1 MSASTI
7 TAGNE
12 DLLLAR
18 SQSVPDNLSVSYKAE
33 GGLHVVSGH
42 GCILTDADGHR
53 YLDAVNNV
61 AHVGHSNPHVHQA
74 LATQH
79 AKLNTNTRYLN
90 PQLATYTRRLL
101 DLCPPPL
108 SHGRCFLVASGSE
121 ANDLAMRLCR
131 AHVDAKRKK
140 EMEGTNSHEPADSE
154 WKQKQVFVCLSYGYH
169 GATDSVVDISPY
181 KYRSKGGHGQ
191 PANVIEIGVPSAM
204 DDEQQIRR
212 ELDILQQQ
220 VDAAVASGKDICGF
234 FAESVLSCAGQVFLP
249 PSFLQR
255 IYTIIRNAGGCCVA
269 DEVQTGFG
277 RLGAMWAFQ
286 TQGVVPDIVTMGK
299 PIGNG
304 YPLAAVVCTSPVA
317 SAFANGMEY
326 FNSCAGTNVAT
337 AVGMAVLDCI
347 RDQDLV
353 NHAARVGSF
362 LMSELRRLQA
372 HHDHPIIHDVRGQG
386 LMIGIEIRTEGVRP
400 AQLPLPLSTSSSHRP
415 VHVASIKLRRSPR
428 QPLPSCP
435 YAHASSNQPTQSTS
449 MPTASVTAATP
460 PSPCLLS
467 CGDVCAWLCSALM
480 LCHPMGVL
488 VGTDGPKH
496 NVIKIKP
503 PMVFNATDAAYAVSC
518 LDACLRGL
526 YRCHPCLAGRRQI
539 SSAESAHAP
548 ESESASASASVLP
561 PTSSLPVSSS
571 AGSVSSPHPAARLD
585 TTDTDTDTH
594 TIAQS
599 KL

>member
-234 FAESVLSCAGQVFLP
+234 FAESVLVTPVTQSRIARCDGLNVCGVRFHIRAHLPLCVAIPCRVLCALRVALVKFSFLH
-249 PSFLQR
+249 PSF
-255 IYTIIRNAGGCCVA
+255 NASIPS
-269 DEVQTGFG
+269 F
-277 RLGAMWAFQ
+277 AML
-286 TQGVVPDIVTMGK
+286 V
-299 PIGNG
+299 
-304 YPLAAVVCTSPVA
+304 AVVWQMR
-317 SAFANGMEY
+317 F
-326 FNSCAGTNVAT
+326 
-337 AVGMAVLDCI
+337 
-347 RDQDLV
+347 
-353 NHAARVGSF
+353 
-362 LMSELRRLQA
+362 RL
-372 HHDHPIIHDVRGQG
+372 
-386 LMIGIEIRTEGVRP
+386 
-400 AQLPLPLSTSSSHRP
+400 
-415 VHVASIKLRRSPR
+415 
-428 QPLPSCP
+428 
-435 YAHASSNQPTQSTS
+435 
-449 MPTASVTAATP
+449 ASV
-460 PSPCLLS
+460 
-467 CGDVCAWLCSALM
+467 D
-480 LCHPMGVL
+480 
-488 VGTDGPKH
+488 
-496 NVIKIKP
+496 
-503 PMVFNATDAAYAVSC
+503 
-518 LDACLRGL
+518 
-526 YRCHPCLAGRRQI
+526 
-539 SSAESAHAP
+539 
-548 ESESASASASVLP
+548 
-561 PTSSLPVSSS
+561 
-571 AGSVSSPHPAARLD
+571 
-585 TTDTDTDTH
+585 
-594 TIAQS
+594 
-599 KL
+599 